1 MRECHVFMDKIS
13 ELLEKVEILPASP
26 ALLPK
31 LSRALGNVH
40 NTDLDE
46 IVDIIA
52 FDSALTAKLLQIANS
67 AYFGSDTP
75 ITSVGEA
82 VSQVGYDAVYLLAAS
97 ISGENFL
104 RPPPGTGLDAVLLW
118 KHSVTTAFGAQRIAS
133 AAGLDGNLLFTA
145 GLLHDLGKVVL
156 AGAHGTSYT
165 SMFDPAKRG
174 PLSLVEWE
182 KKHYGCDHA
191 QVGAALL
198 ERWKLPAP
206 IVGAVRF
213 HHQLSAAGEN
223 APFAAGICLGNV
235 LSRSLEQP
243 VFSLDTAN
251 PDIDPALQLLNLTAT
266 DLGTQWDRIYK
277 NWEFVQNLFD
287 LRK

>member
-1 MRECHVFMDKIS
+1 MDKIS
-13 ELLEKVEILPASP
+13 ELLKKVEILPASP

-75 ITSVGEA
+75 VTSVGEA

-97 ISGENFL
+97 ISGENCL
-104 RPPPGTGLDAVLLW
+104 RTPPGTGLDAVLLW
-118 KHSVTTAFGAQRIAS
+118 KHSVTTAFGAQHIAS

-145 GLLHDLGKVVL
+145 GLLHDLGKVIFAEV
-156 AGAHGTSYT
+156 HGKSYT
-165 SMFDPAKRG
+165 NMFEPANRG
-174 PLSLVEWE
+174 SLSLVEWE
-182 KKHYGCDHA
+182 NAHYGYNHA
-191 QVGAALL
+191 EVGAALL
-198 ERWKLPAP
+198 QRWKLPPA
-206 IVGAVRF
+206 IVAAVRY
-213 HHQLSAAGEN
+213 HHDLSAAGEN
-223 APFAAGICLGNV
+223 APFAACICLGDA
-235 LSRSLEQP
+235 LSRTLELP
-243 VFSLDTAN
+243 AFSLDETI
-251 PDIDPALQLLNLTAT
+251 PDIQQALQVVNLTVA
-266 DLGTQWDRIYK
+266 DLNNQWNRIRK